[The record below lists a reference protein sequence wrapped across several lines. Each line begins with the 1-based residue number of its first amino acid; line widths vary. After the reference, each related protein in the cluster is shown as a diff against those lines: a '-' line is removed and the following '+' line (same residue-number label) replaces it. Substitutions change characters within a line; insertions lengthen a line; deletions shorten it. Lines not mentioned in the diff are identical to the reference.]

1 MSASS
6 QRLYFLLQRAAHG
19 LKKRADAALIEAADL
34 STAQAAALAIIADDG
49 PVSQRAVAAQLS
61 QRESAV
67 MTMTLRLIKAGYV
80 TRSRSANDARAWELS
95 ITDLGRAA
103 LEKMK
108 GPFSAIN
115 GLIDET
121 LEPQQVDQLAASLK
135 TLVRALEN

>member
-6 QRLYFLLQRAAHG
+6 ERLYFLLQRAAHG
-19 LKKRADAALIEAADL
+19 FKKRADAALFEAADL

-80 TRSRSANDARAWELS
+80 TRSRSATDARAWELS
-95 ITDLGRAA
+95 ITDHGRAA
-103 LEKMK
+103 LEKMQ
-108 GPFSAIN
+108 GPFSEIN
-115 GLIDET
+115 RLMDDT
-121 LEPQQVDQLAASLK
+121 LEPQQLDEFAVSLK
-135 TLVRALEN
+135 ALIRALES

>member
-1 MSASS
+1 MSASR
-6 QRLYFLLQRAAHG
+6 QRLYFLLQKAARG

-49 PVSQRAVAAQLS
+49 PVSQRTVADRLS

-80 TRSRSANDARAWELS
+80 TRSRSATDARAWELS
-95 ITDLGRAA
+95 ITDHGRAA

-108 GPFSAIN
+108 KPFSAIN
-115 GLIDET
+115 QLIDET

-135 TLVRALEN
+135 ALIKALEN